1 MVGAD
6 LSELETDLA
15 RIPTLLAEVGSSAGS
30 IGGDAFAG
38 LDTSIKE
45 VGDDAEETKGKV
57 EDLGHGAHEAG
68 EEAEEG
74 ESGFEGLKE
83 GLIEL
88 ATEAGIVIGVYEALK
103 TAFESTTEIET
114 ATVALGLMTGSAEA
128 ATEMVEGLRAT
139 ATEEGLD
146 FPQLVT
152 AAQRM
157 VALGVSAQAV
167 PGVLQGI
174 ADSAAQTG
182 FAFDSVAS
190 SFDRL
195 ALSGQASNR
204 QLVNLGLSLDDLATV
219 MSTTKAQV
227 ADVFKALDE
236 SERVTVLQDAFEKFG
251 GAAAAQADTLKGH
264 WNTAKDE
271 LDSAFESI
279 GIALEPIAVG
289 LLGFLAALPSAAES
303 AVSGLKDLGAALGAL
318 LGPLT
323 QVIDIPAWLQAFGN
337 AIGVIAAA
345 IGGLVTNAQ
354 ATVLLLTDVATLNW
368 SQAKTDAKAY
378 GESLIDLKNK
388 IADIASQSAKVNTG
402 SDTPVPPVFDKAAAQ
417 ARLDALQDAK
427 DRTKILE
434 DAVTALNEADNQHAT
449 DLKALYIPSLTD
461 VASAERE
468 VGIERLGLQGTD
480 QALVDAETALR
491 TARDAGNTST
501 QQLKLLEDNVTLAR
515 ATAKSAAS
523 DYSEAEKSL
532 KESKAADAEL
542 TKDLQSAEDALAA
555 AEKST
560 HIPAILDHQTALDNI
575 ATAQNNYEL
584 AVSGVKAA
592 EAEAETVQSASTKT
606 AEDVK
611 TASDNLA
618 AAKNNLK
625 TAVANLKEA
634 TDDEKTSLQLVG
646 AAQKELASDEEAAM
660 ASKKTL
666 GSGIVDLNTS
676 LGDYRDALQRA
687 KEANDTLGDA
697 ETSLQALLD
706 SGTASAKDL
715 KEATDAAK
723 TARQQAT
730 TADKDANTQ
739 LQTLTSQ
746 FGLSKDAVLLLN
758 QAQSDGVTDTQTL
771 QAAFRLLGEQSTESL
786 NALATAADQAYKD
799 ILDSGTASSEQLRI
813 AQINDLMAVSNAKQ
827 AQGQT
832 LTTQDQLTLATL
844 KQQQADYQSNT
855 IQGWATMYST
865 IDADVKT
872 TAASMIRTLFEGG
885 GSFHDEAIKG
895 LEEIGEAVVTKF
907 TKPFTDAIA
916 SLISGAI
923 SSLLSGNGLKGISD
937 ALDTI
942 TSSLKSAVGGFKDF
956 ATQAAGI
963 GASGTGAIGDTVGTG
978 DTLAGVGGAG
988 ASSGASGSGLGLS
1001 SITGIAGIATAIASI
1016 GSGITAGLQAATT
1029 NDHLFHIMSDTAYI
1043 KAYTGYTAES
1053 THNTDVDL
1061 QELMTFN
1068 WGTLHMDLINIGSGI
1083 IDGLIPRIDQA
1094 NASLMRMFDLELL
1107 QTAFAAKTA
1116 GYGSLS
1122 VTLTNS
1128 DPKAVAQNIAQ
1139 LLGLSAPSFA

>member
-15 RIPTLLAEVGSSAGS
+15 KIPALLADVGSSVS
-30 IGGDAFAG
+30 NIGGDAFAG

-57 EDLGHGAHEAG
+57 EDLGKGSQEAG
-68 EEAEEG
+68 QNAEEG
-74 ESGFEGLKE
+74 ESGFAGLKE

-114 ATVALGLMTGSAEA
+114 ATVALGLMTGSAQA

-157 VALGVSAQAV
+157 VALGVSAAAV

-195 ALSGQASNR
+195 ALSGQVSNR
-204 QLVNLGLSLDDLATV
+204 QLVNLGLSLDDLAKV
-219 MSTTKAQV
+219 MGTTKEQV
-227 ADVFKALDE
+227 SEVFKALDE
-236 SERVTVLQDAFEKFG
+236 SDRITILQDAFEKFG

-271 LDSAFESI
+271 LDAAFESI
-279 GIALEPIAVG
+279 GIALEPVAVG
-289 LLGFLAALPSAAES
+289 MLGFLAALPSSTTS
-303 AVSGLKDLGAALGAL
+303 AVVGLKSLAVALDGITAGLFSAIELPGA
-318 LGPLT
+318 
-323 QVIDIPAWLQAFGN
+323 LQAFGN
-337 AIGVIAAA
+337 AIGVIALAVS
-345 IGGLVTNAQ
+345 GLVVSVHA
-354 ATVLLLTDVATLNW
+354 LLLYMADLATLDFSQMKADFKAEGEELTSILGLMKDVAA
-368 SQAKTDAKAY
+368 Q
-378 GESLIDLKNK
+378 G
-388 IADIASQSAKVNTG
+388 AKVNTG
-402 SDTPVPPVFDKAAAQ
+402 SDTPVPPPFDKAAAQ
-417 ARLDALQDAK
+417 ARLQALQDAK
-427 DRTKILE
+427 DRTTVLE
-434 DAVTALNEADNQHAT
+434 AAVTALNEADNQHAT
-449 DLKALYIPSLTD
+449 DLKALYIPSITD

-468 VGIERLGLQGTD
+468 LSIERLGLQGTD

-491 TARDAGNTST
+491 TARAAGNTST

-515 ATAKSAAS
+515 QTAKSAAA

-532 KESKAADAEL
+532 KDSKEADAQL

-560 HIPAILDHQTALDNI
+560 HIPAILDHKTALDNI

-592 EAEAETVQSASTKT
+592 EAEAETVQSASVKT

-618 AAKNNLK
+618 TAKNNLK
-625 TAVANLKEA
+625 TAVTALKQA
-634 TDDEKTSLQLVG
+634 TDDEKSSLALVG
-646 AAQKELASDEEAAM
+646 AAQKELISDEEAAL

-666 GSGIVDLNTS
+666 GDGVVNLDTS
-676 LGDYRDALQRA
+676 LSNYRNALDNARDAN
-687 KEANDTLGDA
+687 KNLGDA
-697 ETSLQALLD
+697 ETVLQGLLD
-706 SGTASAKDL
+706 SGTSSSKDL
-715 KEATDAAK
+715 KDATDAAK
-723 TARQQAT
+723 LARQQSTA
-730 TADKDANTQ
+730 ADKDANSQ

-758 QAQSDGVTDTQTL
+758 QSETDGVTDTQTL
-771 QAAFRLLGEQSTESL
+771 QAAFRILGEQSTDSL
-786 NALATAADQAYKD
+786 NKLATAADQAYKD

-813 AQINDLMAVSNAKQ
+813 AQINDLTAVSNAKQ

-956 ATQAAGI
+956 ATAGANI

-978 DTLAGVGGAG
+978 DTLAGVGGG
-988 ASSGASGSGLGLS
+988 ASSGAGAATSTLS
-1001 SITGIAGIATAIASI
+1001 SLGSI
-1016 GSGITAGLQAATT
+1016 GSIVGAVAAVGAGITAGLQAATT

-1043 KAYTGYTAES
+1043 KAYTGYTADS
-1053 THNTDVDL
+1053 TRNIDTDL
-1061 QELMTFN
+1061 QNLMTFN

-1116 GYGSLS
+1116 GYGSLN